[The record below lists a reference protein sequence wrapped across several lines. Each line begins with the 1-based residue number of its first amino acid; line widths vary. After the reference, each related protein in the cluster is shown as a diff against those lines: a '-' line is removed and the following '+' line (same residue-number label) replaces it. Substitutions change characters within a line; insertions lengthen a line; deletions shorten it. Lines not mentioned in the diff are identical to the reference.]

1 MTTKIEI
8 IVLGTGPSGG
18 LPQLGCLTRPR
29 AENDPDACR
38 CCLATREETEDD
50 ILAGGRKNVR
60 GNTSCVVR
68 KTWADGRERYVEGFI
83 GSSIPG

>member
-1 MTTKIEI
+1 MSAKIEI

-18 LPQLGCLTRPR
+18 LPQLGCLTKPR
-29 AENDPDACR
+29 NAADPDACR

-50 ILAGGRKNVR
+50 MLAGGRKNAR

-68 KTWADGRERYVEGFI
+68 KTWEDGRERYVARIRG
-83 GSSIPG
+83 